1 MLVKK
6 WTALPFLRVFF
17 LSILMIPCGINNR
30 QTLVVCLPSTPFA
43 TFQCVLMR
51 IDSQQN
57 EFMQV
62 EESVDFFSLSTRIQS
77 HLSKEYSFIHQTQ
90 AYSERVKSMK
100 RRTHTYKAKCHLTLL
115 LFSLLLCVSRN
126 FLASEFSNAWHRHRP
141 HIPCELR
148 HEHSHWYSSPCF
160 IVDHA

>member
-1 MLVKK
+1 MARLWRRHTYNEETDEMNKQMPKSRADSRQTLFSLPSFGNWCAEHCVVISDGSRNLPLRAAMHLIWMTNTNEQKKKTPRSRTVSFMLVKK
-6 WTALPFLRVFF
+6 WPALPFLRVFF

-62 EESVDFFSLSTRIQS
+62 EESVDFFSLSTRI
-77 HLSKEYSFIHQTQ
+77 
-90 AYSERVKSMK
+90 
-100 RRTHTYKAKCHLTLL
+100 
-115 LFSLLLCVSRN
+115 
-126 FLASEFSNAWHRHRP
+126 
-141 HIPCELR
+141 
-148 HEHSHWYSSPCF
+148 
-160 IVDHA
+160 